1 LFGLG
6 FKHHH
11 GMDERW
17 IDGAIK
23 KVNRRIGE
31 IRSEQGITQ
40 ARLAEKLD
48 IGLIVFQRFE
58 RNRNLTLRNLF
69 RLMAALDCDIRD
81 FFNKPKTN
89 RKGPGRPQKIKNS
102 GKDRFQ
108 NQ

>member
-1 LFGLG
+1 MFGLG

-17 IDGAIK
+17 IDEAIK

-31 IRSEQGITQ
+31 IRSVQGITQ

-58 RNRNLTLRNLF
+58 TNRNLTLRNLF

-81 FFNKPKTN
+81 FFNEPKTKRN
-89 RKGPGRPQKIKNS
+89 GRGRPRKN
-102 GKDRFQ
+102 GIPF
-108 NQ
+108 